1 MIALCRERARREG
14 FHPTLFLQ
22 PLHELAPPRGYAT
35 IVACGV
41 FGIGSTRSQDQEAL
55 ARMRRNLEPGG
66 TLLLDNEVPYAGVR
80 IWRQF
85 PKEEREQLPAP
96 WPPPGER
103 RRAADGTEWE
113 LRARTFAVDPLDQ
126 SAVVEMRAE
135 KWCDGELVATEDR
148 QITLRM
154 YFRDEV
160 LLMLDR
166 AGFSE
171 VDVRGGYADEE
182 PTADHE
188 FLVYIARP

>member
-1 MIALCRERARREG
+1 MTVPQTWHYGLIAEWW
-14 FHPTLFLQ
+14 
-22 PLHELAPPRGYAT
+22 APSSRCAPK
-35 IVACGV
+35 
-41 FGIGSTRSQDQEAL
+41 
-55 ARMRRNLEPGG
+55 
-66 TLLLDNEVPYAGVR
+66 
-80 IWRQF
+80 WR
-85 PKEEREQLPAP
+85 
-96 WPPPGER
+96 
-103 RRAADGTEWE
+103 
-113 LRARTFAVDPLDQ
+113 
-126 SAVVEMRAE
+126 
-135 KWCDGELVATEDR
+135 DGELVATEDR